1 MLRRAGVLRWTFLV
15 IASDGAF
22 CGGRFE
28 LYVLLLSMDY
38 GRGDWLPSEEA
49 GPGLCRWRGDYR
61 VALFDCLCGRS
72 EKGFHVLVHF
82 DGSLAL
88 RPRNATV
95 HKSCLFQTL
104 SVSRLFILAHGHGV

>member
-38 GRGDWLPSEEA
+38 GRGDWLPPQSRPRRQAQDCVA
-49 GPGLCRWRGDYR
+49 GGATTGL
-61 VALFDCLCGRS
+61 LFLIVYVG
-72 EKGFHVLVHF
+72 
-82 DGSLAL
+82 AL
-88 RPRNATV
+88 RKAFMCWCILTGRWHYVHATPLSIKV
-95 HKSCLFQTL
+95 AYFKLFQCQDY
-104 SVSRLFILAHGHGV
+104 LF